1 MSLVGGRW
9 KPRAN
14 RHHKTTDDAP
24 ASAAGETAHV
34 EHLDLRDA
42 PIGGDVNKTGH
53 GVLVVDDEADIRE
66 LVRVVL
72 STSDLA
78 ISVIENAVDG
88 AAALDALPLLRRQ
101 CESVVVVLDKQL
113 PDLDG
118 LDVAK
123 AMLERDPTE
132 LIVLFTAYLTDDVS
146 QQAGRLGIKSCVT
159 KSRLQMLPAVISV
172 LLSGPQATTKAV
184 GSQPNS

>member
-1 MSLVGGRW
+1 MADASSD
-9 KPRAN
+9 AN
-14 RHHKTTDDAP
+14 RHHNTTDEAQP
-24 ASAAGETAHV
+24 SAAGNAAHAD
-34 EHLDLRDA
+34 HLDLRDEA
-42 PIGGDVNKTGH
+42 IGGDVDLTGQ

-72 STSDLA
+72 STSDLP
-78 ISVIENAVDG
+78 ISVIEDAADG
-88 AAALDALPLLRRQ
+88 AAALDVLPRLRRQ

-118 LDVAK
+118 LHVAK

-146 QQAGRLGIKSCVT
+146 QQAVRLGIKACVT
-159 KSRLQMLPAVISV
+159 KSRVQMLPAVISV
-172 LLSGPQATTKAV
+172 LLSGPHATTRALEK
-184 GSQPNS
+184 P